1 MGFLC
6 GASAACTLSVIVFVV
21 LCNHAN
27 TSEPFCKAFFIEGGR
42 TRAARRSTM
51 RAAPAL
57 VLASMV
63 EWAGAVEGGRV
74 WENLLHGVG
83 IALHVEGRMVEWG
96 RILG

>member
-1 MGFLC
+1 M
-6 GASAACTLSVIVFVV
+6 FVV

-42 TRAARRSTM
+42 TRAGAGGMVER
-51 RAAPAL
+51 RAAPAP

-63 EWAGAVEGGRV
+63 EWAVAVEGGRV

-83 IALHVEGRMVEWG
+83 IALHVEGRVVE
-96 RILG
+96 